1 MDFITLIILSLGLS
15 VDSFAVSIG
24 CGFSKSNICLKKS
37 LIVASSLAIFQALM
51 PVIGWFLGSNVKE
64 YVSEF
69 DHWIAF
75 IFLTILGGK
84 MIFEK
89 PDEEE
94 NCSCSLSFGE
104 VLMMSVGTSIDALV
118 IGFSFA
124 FLAVNITHTALTIG
138 TITFI
143 ASMIG
148 LSIGKKTGSR
158 LGYKAMILGGIVLIS
173 IGLKILIEHL
183 YFGG

>member
-1 MDFITLIILSLGLS
+1 MDFITLIVLALGLS

-37 LIVASSLAIFQALM
+37 LIVASSLAIFQGLM

-64 YVSEF
+64 YVSDY

-75 IFLTILGGK
+75 ILLTILGGK

-89 PDEEE
+89 PDEEDS
-94 NCSCSLSFGE
+94 CSCSLSLGE
-104 VLMMSVGTSIDALV
+104 VLMMSIGTSIDALV

-124 FLAVNITHTALTIG
+124 FLAVNITHTALVIG
-138 TITFI
+138 GITFI

-158 LGYKAMILGGIVLIS
+158 LGHKAMILGGIVLIL

-183 YFGG
+183 YLGG